1 MCSERC
7 FERIIAT
14 SASTVSG
21 RIYTTTWSAV
31 LNGVVKVKYTSICIA
46 HNV

>member
-7 FERIIAT
+7 FEQIIAT
-14 SASTVSG
+14 SASAVSG
-21 RIYTTTWSAV
+21 RIYTTTWLAV
-31 LNGVVKVKYTSICIA
+31 LNSVVKVIYTSICIA